1 MRLLFFSTGAGH
13 WGHSYPFRYRSINRD
28 EKLMENKVGYGYY
41 RFLQPANFDKRGD
54 KSLYPVGRDDEA
66 GALLYKRFYGYYG
79 YGYRHRQPSNL

>member
-13 WGHSYPFRYRSINRD
+13 WGHSYPFRYRSINRED
-28 EKLMENKVGYGYY
+28 EKLMGNKVWYGYC

-66 GALLYKRFYGYYG
+66 VALLYKRY
-79 YGYRHRQPSNL
+79 